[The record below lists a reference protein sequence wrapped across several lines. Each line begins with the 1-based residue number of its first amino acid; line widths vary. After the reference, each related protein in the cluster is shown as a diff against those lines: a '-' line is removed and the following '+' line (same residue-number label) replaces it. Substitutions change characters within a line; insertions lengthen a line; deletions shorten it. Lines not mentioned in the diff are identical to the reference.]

1 MNFLLPYTYTLGF
14 TLCGLETSLLCHNMN
29 CAAGRLARLLEIEYD
44 ITYTLNAAAGGAET
58 VHAVQVELAGT
69 MAGFVEQFF
78 RQ

>member
-1 MNFLLPYTYTLGF
+1 
-14 TLCGLETSLLCHNMN
+14 MN

-44 ITYTLNAAAGGAET
+44 ITYTLNVAAGGAET